1 MELGL
6 QRASSI
12 LICRFTQR
20 WGDYRIQSGSSGQLV
35 AGGSAFNINAASLQ
49 LGGGG
54 LDRAEVE
61 ALLGQHTAEFGQE
74 FEPAAIE
81 RLFTQTAGQPW
92 LVNALCEEACFKDPQ
107 GRDRSHAI
115 TENDILAAQ
124 EVLLQRQV
132 VHLNRLADRLHAGK
146 RATGDRAHVE
156 RSSA

>member
-1 MELGL
+1 M
-6 QRASSI
+6 
-12 LICRFTQR
+12 
-20 WGDYRIQSGSSGQLV
+20 
-35 AGGSAFNINAASLQ
+35 
-49 LGGGG
+49 
-54 LDRAEVE
+54 
-61 ALLGQHTAEFGQE
+61 LGQHTAEFGQE

-81 RLFTQTAGQPW
+81 RLYMQTAGQPW
-92 LVNALCEEACFKDPQ
+92 LVNALCAEACFKGPQ

-115 TENDILAAQ
+115 TESDILAAQ